1 MQQADDAETLSSQ
14 GDHLVPFVFR
24 VGAARGQE
32 LGLCVGTLHIPY
44 GCNGGG
50 VEGEYSRGNG
60 LRVCEPRRAMTLV
73 YSKTSPHQLKLL
85 DKDNRSRC
93 LNVDWWKFEENVGI
107 HLYDAYPAGPATG
120 QKWVL
125 NENGSISPQR
135 KPELVLGLTS
145 CEHGTWLPG
154 IGSEGCLKLVPRDSS
169 QAIFLSMANHSR
181 WCQEIPADLGD
192 GAAFTA
198 GAEIEEDPFVPFV
211 FRVGAARR
219 QVLGLCVGTLYDPVH
234 APYRCK
240 YGLEGEYCHCNYGF
254 RVCEPRRAMTL
265 VYSKT
270 SPHQLKLLDKDN
282 RSRCLNVD
290 WWKFEENVGIHLY
303 DAYPAG
309 PATGQK
315 WVLNEN
321 GSISPQRKPELV
333 LGLTSCEHGTWLPG
347 IGSEGCLKL
356 VPRDSSQ
363 AIFLSVAAMPLVW
376 DPIWLRRKS
385 CSCVIS

>member
-32 LGLCVGTLHIPY
+32 LGLCVGRLHTPVHDPY
-44 GCNGGG
+44 RCNGGG
-50 VEGEYSRGNG
+50 VEGEYGRGNG
-60 LRVCEPRRAMTLV
+60 L
-73 YSKTSPHQLKLL
+73 
-85 DKDNRSRC
+85 
-93 LNVDWWKFEENVGI
+93 
-107 HLYDAYPAGPATG
+107 
-120 QKWVL
+120 
-125 NENGSISPQR
+125 
-135 KPELVLGLTS
+135 
-145 CEHGTWLPG
+145 
-154 IGSEGCLKLVPRDSS
+154 
-169 QAIFLSMANHSR
+169 
-181 WCQEIPADLGD
+181 
-192 GAAFTA
+192 
-198 GAEIEEDPFVPFV
+198 
-211 FRVGAARR
+211 
-219 QVLGLCVGTLYDPVH
+219 
-234 APYRCK
+234 
-240 YGLEGEYCHCNYGF
+240 

-385 CSCVIS
+385 SSCVIS